1 MLKDSSH
8 YVVMI
13 TGDSPLTAC
22 YVANQLKIS
31 KKILI
36 LTEHGKFF
44 VRFIVSDTVAFTL
57 VAKWGRKFENP
68 MISLFGIFA

>member
-36 LTEHGKFF
+36 LTEHGEYF
-44 VRFIVSDTVAFTL
+44 VRLIVSDAALFTL
-57 VAKWGRKFENP
+57 VTKSEMGPKH
-68 MISLFGIFA
+68 